1 MFYIPVIKAKCGTFL
16 PSSFSITKLIGST
29 ICCLIK
35 IYIAEK
41 SFGYDFFGGGGV
53 VANFTFF
60 NLIVFDFV

>member
-1 MFYIPVIKAKCGTFL
+1 MLFNQ
-16 PSSFSITKLIGST
+16 
-29 ICCLIK
+29 

-41 SFGYDFFGGGGV
+41 SFGYDFFLGGGV